1 MKSNPAAL
9 LVGATA
15 VIALLVASRSSGA
28 GSSEFGG
35 GGGGG
40 GGSTP
45 LPENPDS
52 PNSVPPSDREV
63 RGYSVIGYDTGNLQ
77 AARVAFAG
85 DVAPVAIAFR
95 IGPSSDNGAR
105 AVQFA
110 AFAMGR
116 ASNLTTSE
124 RLALSKYLETGAIT
138 DQASLTSGIAKATSA
153 WRNVVIQ
160 AKQGTNGTF
169 SSLSD
174 YDQAQI
180 QLRTMYVLGYLTK
193 QEYESFITQAT
204 IKTLTLQDWNSVF
217 ATQRARFVAESSA
230 VLGKYKV
237 MQTGGIGEKAILFLS
252 LILTYTSFSSATS
265 KSILEQ
271 ANRANLFTVPNVNL
285 ATRTALIAV
294 KDVLLRSAGF

>member
-1 MKSNPAAL
+1 MKTNPAAL

-15 VIALLVASRSSGA
+15 VIALFVASRASGSTPSDPFA
-28 GSSEFGG
+28 GG
-35 GGGGG
+35 GGGA
-40 GGSTP
+40 TP

-116 ASNLTTSE
+116 ANNMTTAE
-124 RLALSKYLETGAIT
+124 RLAVSKYLETGAIT
-138 DQASLTSGIAKATSA
+138 DQASLSAGIAKATSA
-153 WRNVVIQ
+153 WRNVVTQ

-169 SSLSD
+169 TNLSD
-174 YDQAQI
+174 FDQEAI
-180 QLRTMYVLGYLTK
+180 QVRVMYMLGYISKDTFDKIAKQVSLTPVL
-193 QEYESFITQAT
+193 S
-204 IKTLTLQDWNSVF
+204 LDWTN
-217 ATQRARFVAESSA
+217 AIAMERARFIAESSA
-230 VLGKYKV
+230 VLAKYKV
-237 MQTGGIGEKAILFLS
+237 ALTGGVGEKAMLYLG
-252 LILTYTSFSSATS
+252 LVLNYTSLSSSSS
-265 KSILEQ
+265 KTLIDQ
-271 ANRANLFTVPNVNL
+271 ANKATLSPAPSIGTSARAG
-285 ATRTALIAV
+285 LIAV
-294 KDVLLRSAGF
+294 KDVLLRSAGA